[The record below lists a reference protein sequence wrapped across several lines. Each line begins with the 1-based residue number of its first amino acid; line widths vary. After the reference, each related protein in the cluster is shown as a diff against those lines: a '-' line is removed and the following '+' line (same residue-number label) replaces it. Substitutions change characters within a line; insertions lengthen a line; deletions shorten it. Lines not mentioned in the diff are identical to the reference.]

1 MKSRLVSMPSGQ
13 PVSGQVTGAVTGN
26 DGSGDVESGVS
37 RSSTKRRLTIAAPF
51 LVLVMIVVLNFGMEE
66 SAMEMLATSTFGS
79 ATTVRTGGNQ
89 SSTDINIESSAS
101 NRSSVDININITGY
115 SNSNTKV
122 NANINGVN
130 HPSQV
135 AAPTEVDPNKKS
147 STERHLVHVPKCEAG
162 YSNQQECFN
171 LLATFADKWNRT
183 LWLPHNGYCG
193 FFRHDRAGIPLEE
206 LFNVSRIA
214 VRHRTYQHSRTK
226 DEEAFFGAIPVDT
239 CHDNRTRK
247 TFFLQGSDQVIW
259 PDNTTMV
266 GEDGPFP
273 DTQCLVHRCAY
284 AHPSVAGDVRSFPKH
299 TELWYPYHDSYYD
312 KADQIVNEM
321 RSNFPSTT
329 SEVPPSSA
337 SLSPTTGQ
345 SKQGRLLGMH
355 VRRGDR
361 TKRSGP
367 MLDCNGRNMTTR
379 YNPKRRSWWGCYD
392 SKTKTMWDW
401 PTTLA
406 KIGQLYNI
414 SSGEYSGVFVATD
427 DPDFV
432 RSHFPQQ
439 HKHLLRTL
447 EDFGSVA
454 NKTSA
459 SSVQALIVEMLVL
472 SQVDDIVFTYPSSVG
487 EHVLRYRLQRNRYS
501 DYDVSLYRL
510 HMQSLNEMIGY
521 NISQMVLRDY
531 A

>member
-1 MKSRLVSMPSGQ
+1 MKSRLESMLSGQ
-13 PVSGQVTGAVTGN
+13 TVLNQVTGAVTGN

-37 RSSTKRRLTIAAPF
+37 RSSTKWRYTIAAPF
-51 LVLVMIVVLNFGMEE
+51 LVLVMIVVLNLGMEQ
-66 SAMEMLATSTFGS
+66 SVMEMLATSAFGT
-79 ATTVRTGGNQ
+79 AKKVRTGANQ
-89 SSTDINIESSAS
+89 NSTDIVLGS
-101 NRSSVDININITGY
+101 NQSSVDININRSGDG
-115 SNSNTKV
+115 NSNAKV
-122 NANINGVN
+122 NVNDNGVN
-130 HPSQV
+130 LPSQV
-135 AAPTEVDPNKKS
+135 AAPTGVDSNKRS
-147 STERHLVHVPKCEAG
+147 SIERHLVHVPECGTG
-162 YSNQQECFN
+162 YGNQHECFN

-193 FFRHDRAGIPLEE
+193 FFKHDPVGIPLDE
-206 LFNVSRIA
+206 LFNISRIA
-214 VRHRTYQHSRTK
+214 VRHRIYQHSRTTN
-226 DEEAFFGAIPVDT
+226 EAAFFGAIPVGA
-239 CHDNRTRK
+239 CQHSKTRK
-247 TFFLQGSDQVIW
+247 TFVLQGSDQVIW
-259 PDNTTMV
+259 PDDATMV

-273 DTQCLVHRCAY
+273 DTQCLVHKCVY
-284 AHPSVAGDVRSFPKH
+284 AQSSVAGDVRSFPKH

-312 KADQIVNEM
+312 KADRIVNEM

-337 SLSPTTGQ
+337 SLSPTTRQ

-361 TKRSGP
+361 TDSSGP

-432 RSHFPQQ
+432 QSHFPQQ

-472 SQVDDIVFTYPSSVG
+472 SQVDDIMFTYPSTVG

-510 HMQSLNEMIGY
+510 HMHSLNQMAKN